1 MEAYKVDIERAMLRL
16 FESLDEKDRRR
27 YAAVEAMKLGHGGL
41 EYVAR
46 VLGCDPKTVARG
58 QAELAQLP
66 EDPAGNR
73 IRKKGVVAEPSL
85 RSRPVWMAMSA
96 TAIQAG
102 LRSIRLPMSG

>member
-46 VLGCDPKTVARG
+46 VLGCDPKTVAQG

-73 IRKKGVVAEPSL
+73 IRKKGWSPS
-85 RSRPVWMAMSA
+85 RH
-96 TAIQAG
+96 
-102 LRSIRLPMSG
+102 